1 MGAPPLNEGRVEA
14 LRQLAYRLH
23 LSTTFLKFLIVGGVG
38 FLINQFILFLLYDS
52 PLAGVL
58 LPDKHTHASLGLFT
72 HEDIRLLIASVVA
85 VEVAIV
91 AQFNLHD
98 RWTFRRRDKG
108 GNIIAR
114 FLKFNLSSAV
124 SPIIVVATVSIFTPI
139 IRDAAGADSIVADV
153 APYIANTIGVLLGFI
168 WNWTLNSLV
177 IWPHLRADGDD
188 AP

>member
-1 MGAPPLNEGRVEA
+1 MGAPLNEGRVEA

-38 FLINQFILFLLYDS
+38 FVINQFILFLLYDS

-58 LPDKHTHASLGLFT
+58 LPDKHTHTSLGLVT
-72 HEDIRLLIASVVA
+72 HEDIRLLIASIVA

-98 RWTFRRRDKG
+98 RWTFRRRNKD
-108 GNIIAR
+108 GNVVVR
-114 FLKFNLSSAV
+114 FLKFNLSSAI
-124 SPIIVVATVSIFTPI
+124 SPIIVVFTVNVFTPV
-139 IRDAAGADSIVADV
+139 IRDAAGSDSIVADV
-153 APYIANTIGVLLGFI
+153 APYIANTVGVLLGFI

-177 IWPHLRADGDD
+177 IWPHLRADGD
-188 AP
+188 AAT